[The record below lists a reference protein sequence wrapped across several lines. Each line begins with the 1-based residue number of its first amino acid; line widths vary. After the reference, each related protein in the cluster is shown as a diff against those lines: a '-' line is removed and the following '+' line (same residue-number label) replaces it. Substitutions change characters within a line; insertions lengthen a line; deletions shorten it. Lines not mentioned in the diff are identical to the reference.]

1 MAKKNNHTGG
11 HCMFCG
17 RRENEVPLLLQGLD
31 ACICA
36 DCVKMA
42 GDYLKDF
49 DKSAK
54 ASKPLGKVD
63 SLHKPKEIHEFLD
76 QYVIGQDRAKK
87 LLSVAVYNHYKR
99 INNNLAADNEF
110 ELDEEDDDDN
120 DEY

>member
-1 MAKKNNHTGG
+1 MAKSNKNTRY
-11 HCMFCG
+11 CMFCG

-76 QYVIGQDRAKK
+76 QYVIGQDKAKK
-87 LLSVAVYNHYKR
+87 LLSVAVYNQ
-99 INNNLAADNEF
+99 
-110 ELDEEDDDDN
+110 
-120 DEY
+120 

>member
-1 MAKKNNHTGG
+1 MAKSSKNIR

-17 RRENEVPLLLQGLD
+17 RGEDEVSLLLQGLD

-49 DKSAK
+49 DRSAK

-99 INNNLAADNEF
+99 INNNLI
-110 ELDEEDDDDN
+110 
-120 DEY
+120 